1 MNTKI
6 TNKEPLML
14 NAILFVTLLLF
25 GCAQDDTTPK
35 VVANAPPQVA
45 SGLDAHVE
53 SLPEPNK
60 YKVKLTW
67 RGFDAPSPLYLY
79 RGNQKALQQVTQLT
93 SASTRYEDPTVQAGE
108 KYQYFIATIENGGP
122 VNRASATVD
131 IPHDLEVRGN
141 ASLKS
146 ADGINRLFLY
156 RDTVLTTLGQ
166 TVIVQVNEIIS
177 DDAILQS
184 FPSGQK
190 APSGQSGRAGGSIDI
205 RAKLGSGRLH
215 IFARGESGGDG
226 LDGLPGSAGANG
238 TQGQAGD
245 WGINTDLYNYLNRSF
260 VDSYGNLMR
269 RFPKPPENP
278 EWNTVFA
285 GRPLYICARPATNG
299 LPGGNGT
306 TAQDGGSGGNGGN
319 SATAVVRIKEDS
331 DFQVD
336 ITVEPGIS
344 GIGGRPGKGGLGG
357 PGGAPGALDQG
368 HKCPPAQTGPTGQ
381 NGIDGRQGRPGDNG
395 VKQPACVISGSRIQ
409 YDCDKFKE

>member
-1 MNTKI
+1 MTTSI
-6 TNKEPLML
+6 TNKGSLML
-14 NAILFVTLLLF
+14 KSILFITLLLS
-25 GCAQDDTTPK
+25 GCAPDDTTPK
-35 VVANAPPQVA
+35 VVTNAPPQVA
-45 SGLDAHVE
+45 HGLDARME

-60 YKVKLTW
+60 YKVKLKW
-67 RGFDAPSPLYLY
+67 RGLDAPSPLYLY
-79 RGNQKALQQVTQLT
+79 RGNQKTLQQVTQLT
-93 SASTRYEDPTVQAGE
+93 PALTQYEDATVQAGE
-108 KYQYFIATIENGGP
+108 TYQYFITTIENGGP
-122 VNRASATVD
+122 VNRASASVD
-131 IPHDLEVRGN
+131 IPRDLELRGN
-141 ASLKS
+141 AVLKS
-146 ADGINRLFLY
+146 MNGFNRLFLY
-156 RDTVLTTLGQ
+156 RDTVLTTLGKD
-166 TVIVQVNEIIS
+166 TALQVNEIIS
-177 DDAILQS
+177 DDATLQS

-190 APSGQSGRAGGSIDI
+190 APSGQNGRTGGSIDI
-205 RAKLGSGRLH
+205 RAKRGSGRLH

-238 TQGQAGD
+238 IQGQAGD

-306 TAQDGGSGGNGGN
+306 AAQDGGSGGNGGN
-319 SATAVVRIKEDS
+319 SAKAVVRIKEDS

-336 ITVEPGIS
+336 ITVEPGLS

-368 HKCPPAQTGPTGQ
+368 HKCPPAQTGPMGQ
-381 NGIDGRQGRPGDNG
+381 NGIDGRQGRPGDYG
-395 VKQPACVISGSRIQ
+395 VKQPVCVTSGNSTQ
-409 YDCDKFKE
+409 YECDKFKE